1 MADYQLAFLD
11 EDSFATDGSSE
22 YGLVLGSV
30 VAHGAVNGPY
40 TYRASHAFD
49 IKRWMVNL
57 SIAPGASKTY
67 TAVLNIAG
75 SDVATVAISGT
86 DVSGE
91 WTGTASVAQGDLVY
105 WHYSITSGG
114 SDPTRVANTWAINTS
129 GGIPIPWSQ
138 HINTTANR
146 NFTPGGRAGWNTNSD
161 AYTMVVVP
169 VAGTLQN
176 MYVRTNA
183 NVPAGTLAVGS
194 RVASSGAT
202 TAATGNLAVSI
213 TAGNSTGQDT
223 SNSDSLTAG
232 QQFCFRT
239 SGGSSALNDTVAG
252 CVEFVPTTSGDGVL
266 LGSSNTDEA
275 GNGATEYIEVTSV
288 VSDDYDSTE
297 ANKAIPMFACTIDK
311 LYVRSQTAPAGS
323 DTEDVT
329 LTKNGSSTSLTV
341 QLTTTNSGSDTSNS
355 SVLSTDG
362 DTVSLACALSA
373 TAAATS
379 SRLAWGMRV
388 TYTPPA
394 AGGHPA
400 MRRLGAV
407 RFARPVEVG
416 RSGVEVY

>member
-30 VAHGAVNGPY
+30 AAHGSVNGPF

-67 TAVLNIAG
+67 TAVLNVAG

-86 DVSGE
+86 DVSAE

-129 GGIPIPWSQ
+129 GGIPLPSTQ

-146 NFTPGGRAGWNTNSD
+146 NFILGGRASWNTNSD
-161 AYTMVVVP
+161 AATLVVVP
-169 VAGTLQN
+169 VAGTLRN
-176 MYVRTNA
+176 LYVRTNI
-183 NVPAGTLAVGS
+183 NVPAGSQSVGS
-194 RVASSGAT
+194 RVASSGST
-202 TAATGNLAVSI
+202 SAASGNLTVSI
-213 TAGNSTGQDT
+213 SAGNSTGEDT

-232 QQFCFRT
+232 QQICLRT
-239 SGGSSALNDTVAG
+239 SGSSGALNDTVAC
-252 CVEFVPTTSGDGVL
+252 CVEFAPTNAGDGVL
-266 LGSSNTDEA
+266 LGSSNTDE
-275 GNGATEYIEVTSV
+275 GTNGSTEYIEVTSA
-288 VSDDYDSTE
+288 VSDDYDTTQ

-329 LTKNGSSTSLTV
+329 LTKNGSGTSLTV
-341 QLTTTNSGSDTSNS
+341 RLTTTNSGSDTSNS

-394 AGGHPA
+394 TG
-400 MRRLGAV
+400 
-407 RFARPVEVG
+407 ARPALIGGKLVG
-416 RSGVEVY
+416 EGLLRRGLVSC